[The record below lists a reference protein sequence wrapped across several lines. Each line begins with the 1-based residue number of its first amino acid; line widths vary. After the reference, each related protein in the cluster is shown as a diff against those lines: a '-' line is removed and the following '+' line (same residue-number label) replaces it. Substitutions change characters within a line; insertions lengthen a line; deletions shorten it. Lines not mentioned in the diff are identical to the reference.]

1 MTELLEVNTEPVIPA
16 QTNAPGTEPSGWMP
30 LSDEQR
36 NTAPESVKALLEA
49 KKWSTAEQIANGYS
63 DLEKV
68 LGRGEH
74 IFKPES
80 PDDVDGWTK
89 YWQQLGVPEEN
100 EYEYEKDETVPF
112 DDALID
118 RFRKF
123 SKKINLNKEQSA
135 GLVQFQREII
145 KEVMATEA
153 DVEAERVTTD
163 ETEKETIRKALVT
176 KAGGEVAY
184 QNMMVEARQVA
195 DELGIYTTLEKKG
208 LASDPEIIGML
219 QEIKNRTKEGSILK
233 VDEPLTAAKDP
244 KAELKEIMDNP
255 IWKDA
260 KNKFHPDRKVLQ
272 KRYMELNMQIANSGF
287 APQRIQDS

>member
-100 EYEYEKDETVPF
+100 EYEYETDETVPF

-145 KEVMATEA
+145 KEVMAAEV

-163 ETEKETIRKALVT
+163 ETEKETIRKALVM

-184 QNMMVEARQVA
+184 QNMMVEARRIA

-219 QEIKNRTKEGSILK
+219 QEIKNRTKEGAILK

-272 KRYMELNMQIANSGF
+272 KRYMELNMMIANSEF
-287 APQRIQDS
+287 APKRIQDG